1 MKIFQTN
8 FHGDVNI
15 GLFSRTSDKFCIV
28 GNFVMDKSKQKM
40 EEFLGADVF
49 KTTIA
54 NTDLVGIFC
63 AMNSNGI
70 LLPNIVNKR
79 ELDFFK
85 RLKNQ
90 YGVNVAILPSRFTAI
105 GNLIAANDNG
115 AIISDVFSKAIKR
128 KIEDC
133 LGVQAEYSTVAKQI
147 VVGSLSVVTN
157 KGCLLHRDADED
169 EIKKVE
175 EILKV
180 KTDIGTANFGS
191 PFVGSAVIANSKGA
205 VVGEQTTGPEV
216 VRIAETLDL
225 M

>member
-1 MKIFQTN
+1 LKIFQTN

-85 RLKNQ
+85 RLKKQ

>member
-85 RLKNQ
+85 RLKKQ

>member
-1 MKIFQTN
+1 MN

-15 GLFSRTSDKFCIV
+15 GLLARTSDKFCIV
-28 GNFVMDKSKQKM
+28 GNFVMDKSIKKM
-40 EEFLGADVF
+40 EEYLGVDVV

-54 NTDLVGIFC
+54 NTDLIGIFC
-63 AMNSNGI
+63 AMNSSGI
-70 LLPNIVNKR
+70 LLPNIANKR

-85 RLKNQ
+85 RLKKQ
-90 YGVNVAILPSRFTAI
+90 YGVNVAILPSKFTAI

-115 AIISDVFSKAIKR
+115 AIISNVFSKAIKR
-128 KIEDC
+128 KIEEC
-133 LGVQAEYSTVAKQI
+133 LGVEADYSSIAKQI
-147 VVGSLSVVTN
+147 VVGSLSAVTN
-157 KGCLLHRDADED
+157 KGCLLHRDADEN
-169 EIKKVE
+169 EMKKIE
-175 EILKV
+175 EILRV
-180 KTDIGTANFGS
+180 KIDIGTANFGS